1 MASPFYHQAVLLMS
15 LTNPS
20 APNNHPA
27 GGSFPSL
34 VSPSASGVGRPHRSS
49 SAAAAAPLNNLH
61 LNVAAAADTAE
72 RIGRQ

>member
-15 LTNPS
+15 STNPS

-34 VSPSASGVGRPHRSS
+34 VSPSGVGRPHRSS
-49 SAAAAAPLNNLH
+49 GAAAAAPLNNLH